1 MKQIIPFAH
10 QWISDTLKSGDIAVD
25 ATLGNGH
32 DSVAL
37 SKEVGSNG
45 LIYSF
50 DIQQSAIDQA
60 QSLFTQS
67 NINNITSIKLGH
79 EQAKDY
85 LIEQGITSIGGVI
98 FNLGFL
104 PGGDESIT
112 TQADSTIQAIE
123 GLFELLMPHRMIV
136 IVIYPGHDSGQIEK
150 DLLIQHLQNQP
161 AAKMDVAMYHM
172 VNRSNKA
179 PFVVGLYKK

>member
-10 QWISDTLKSGDIAVD
+10 QWISETLNSGDIVVD

-37 SKEVGSNG
+37 SQEVGPNG
-45 LIYSF
+45 HVYSF

-60 QSLFTQS
+60 QSLFNQ
-67 NINNITSIKLGH
+67 NDINNITSVKLGH
-79 EQAKDY
+79 EQAKGY
-85 LIEQGITSIGGVI
+85 LNKQGISSIGGVI

-112 TQADSTIQAIE
+112 TQADSTIQAIDS
-123 GLFELLMPHRMIV
+123 LFELLMRHRMIV

-150 DLLIQHLQNQP
+150 DLLIQHLQKQP

-172 VNRSNKA
+172 VNRSNNA
-179 PFVVGLYKK
+179 PFVVGIYKK